1 MENQKKR
8 RGRPRVLTDDERR
21 ERRTNYMLNKDWFC
35 ETCKLH
41 FSLASKWSH
50 LKTDKHMNNY
60 IKTIHEM

>member
-35 ETCKLH
+35 DICNRVY
-41 FSLASKWSH
+41 SLAYKH
-50 LKTDKHMNNY
+50 LHLRTAKHINGIIRSIY
-60 IKTIHEM
+60 T

>member
-41 FSLASKWSH
+41 FSLAGKTCH
-50 LKTDKHMNNY
+50 LRTRKHWLNHLIELHRN
-60 IKTIHEM
+60 

>member
-35 ETCKLH
+35 ETSKLH
-41 FSLASKWSH
+41 FSLAGKWSH

-60 IKTIHEM
+60 IKALHEM